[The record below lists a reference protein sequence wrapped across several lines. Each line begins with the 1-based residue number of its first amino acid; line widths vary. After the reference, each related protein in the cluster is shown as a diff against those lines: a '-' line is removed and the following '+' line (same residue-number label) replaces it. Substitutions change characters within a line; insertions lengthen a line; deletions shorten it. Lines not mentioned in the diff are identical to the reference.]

1 MLLALF
7 RLQHADC
14 LLDGKFAG
22 LDLLDGA
29 RHFGRHHDPVQNGAR
44 LLHGAD
50 HVAAGNL
57 VALLDRG
64 RKGPLLFAVQR
75 RDLHAAGDG
84 FPAAVADLGQ
94 GALDTVVNIFEH
106 TGPKLDGEGH
116 AGRRDLSAGA
126 EAARFLI
133 DLNGGRAARHIQD
146 LTDQLLLADAD
157 DVCHVGVFH
166 PLGDNKRA
174 GYLYNST

>member
-7 RLQHADC
+7 CFQYADC
-14 LLDGKFAG
+14 LLDGEAAG
-22 LDLLDGA
+22 FDLFDGA
-29 RHFGRHHDPVQNGAR
+29 RHFGRHHDLVQNGAR
-44 LLHGAD
+44 LLHGAE
-50 HVAAGNL
+50 HIAAGDL

-75 RDLHAAGDG
+75 RNLHAAGDC

-94 GALDTVVNIFEH
+94 RALNAVVNIFEH

-116 AGRRDLSAGA
+116 TGRRDLGAGA

-166 PLGDNKRA
+166 PLGNNKRA

>member
-7 RLQHADC
+7 RLQHADR

-29 RHFGRHHDPVQNGAR
+29 RHFGRHHNLVQNGAR
-44 LLHGAD
+44 LLHGAE

-57 VALLDRG
+57 VAFLDRG
-64 RKGPLLFAVQR
+64 REGPLLFAVQR
-75 RDLHAAGDG
+75 RNLHAAGDG

-94 GALDTVVNIFEH
+94 GALDAVVNIFEH

-116 AGRRDLSAGA
+116 TGRRDLGAGA